1 MASDRKVEECVVK
14 RRFYT
19 ELAYFLGLV
28 ILAVGTGFMEK
39 ADFGMSMIVAP
50 AYVIYLKVSQVL
62 PWFSFG
68 MAEYTL
74 QAVLLL
80 VMMMVLRRFQVR
92 YLFSFVTAVVWESC
106 FLFPFLECGILR
118 V

>member
-1 MASDRKVEECVVK
+1 MVK

-39 ADFGMSMIVAP
+39 ADFGMSVIVAP